1 MTSVYHR
8 LAEVLEGRKCKSTS
22 SFSYNLSEF
31 LTILFNYPL
40 LSPET
45 AFHPRPDEL

>member
-1 MTSVYHR
+1 MVSEYHR
-8 LAEVLEGRKCKSTS
+8 LAEVLEDRKCKSTS
-22 SFSYNLSEF
+22 SFSYNFSEF
-31 LTILFNYPL
+31 PTILFNYSL